1 MRAGHEL
8 AGRTCAA
15 VEVSL
20 AAAKMDSNYD
30 SVQYK
35 ILKEYS
41 TQPIPRTS
49 RPTLSSPHMWFLS
62 VLLRRLLR
70 GEGGGGWPV
79 GLRRTERRKGRADA
93 DVASGNPFSP
103 VSLTLRNSF
112 VLGGGGVKGR
122 APLSL
127 FYTPSWVENGSLAT
141 GRRTTR
147 RIDSHCVL
155 KLK

>member
-70 GEGGGGWPV
+70 GEGGRLAGRPPEDGAEEGAGGRGCCEREPV
-79 GLRRTERRKGRADA
+79 FARFADSSKQLRSRRRRGQGSRTL
-93 DVASGNPFSP
+93 VA
-103 VSLTLRNSF
+103 LLHSF
-112 VLGGGGVKGR
+112 MG
-122 APLSL
+122 
-127 FYTPSWVENGSLAT
+127 
-141 GRRTTR
+141 
-147 RIDSHCVL
+147 
-155 KLK
+155 